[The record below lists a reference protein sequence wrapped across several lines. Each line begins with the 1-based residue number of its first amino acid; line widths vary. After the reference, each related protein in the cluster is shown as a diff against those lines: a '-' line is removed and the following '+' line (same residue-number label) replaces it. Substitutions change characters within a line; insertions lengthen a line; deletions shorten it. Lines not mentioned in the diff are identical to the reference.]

1 LLVEDK
7 PGVMSRIMDAFRRR
21 LINVDTI
28 TVGKSET
35 ESLSRIVITMKCE
48 DEVAEKIVKQL
59 RKMIDVV
66 QAERLNT
73 DSSVLR
79 ELALIKVRTKNLD
92 ERSEV
97 LQLVNIFR
105 AQVVDV
111 TTDTLVIQIVGNVRK
126 INAFL
131 EILKKF
137 EVLEIARTGIVAIS
151 RGSKRISP
159 ENGAFLKI

>member
-1 LLVEDK
+1 MLVEDK

>member
-1 LLVEDK
+1 
-7 PGVMSRIMDAFRRR
+7 MDAFRRR

-28 TVGKSET
+28 TVGESET
-35 ESLSRIVITMKCE
+35 RGLSRIVITMKCE
-48 DEVAEKIVKQL
+48 EEIAEKIVKQL
-59 RKMIDVV
+59 RKMIDVI
-66 QAERLNT
+66 QAQRL
-73 DSSVLR
+73 DIESSVLR
-79 ELALIKVRTKNLD
+79 ELALIKVKTRNLD
-92 ERSEV
+92 ERSEI

-111 TTDTLVIQIVGNVRK
+111 TTNTLIIQIVGNVKK

-151 RGSKRISP
+151 RGLKCLSSK
-159 ENGAFLKI
+159 NGAIIKI

>member
-1 LLVEDK
+1 MLVEDK

-79 ELALIKVRTKNLD
+79 ELVLIKVRTKNLD